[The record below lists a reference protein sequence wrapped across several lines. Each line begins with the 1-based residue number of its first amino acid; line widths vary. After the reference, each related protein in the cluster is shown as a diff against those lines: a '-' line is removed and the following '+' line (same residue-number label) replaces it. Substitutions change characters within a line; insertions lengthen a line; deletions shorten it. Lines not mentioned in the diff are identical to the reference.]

1 MNTNHPPKYDFS
13 NPLFVKHPQYIRYAR
28 EQMEMYKLLEQSDCI
43 TWEVKETTGPLQI
56 PSVYHV
62 HYHLKSIVGIDAGRN
77 PIYGN
82 HHILELSIPNR
93 YPIEPFGIR
102 MVTDLWHPN
111 IKWDGKFKGRVC
123 ANAREFGRTY
133 MLYQL
138 VLRVG
143 EILQYKNYLAE
154 FVEPFPED
162 AMVAE
167 WVREFAE
174 PRDIVNR
181 KKNIFVDDTP
191 LLRPRSHSEE
201 EATDAPEPPEE
212 ARPVESVME
221 ETPLHQSAEQIS
233 PETQNNPSEKR
244 GILRLTPR
252 VTTQDSAP
260 RPKIIIGKRDAP
272 QE

>member
-1 MNTNHPPKYDFS
+1 MNTNQAPKYDFS
-13 NPLFVKHPQYIRYAR
+13 NPLFAKHPQYIRYAR
-28 EQMEMYKLLEQSDCI
+28 EHLEMFKILEQSDCI
-43 TWEVKETTGPLQI
+43 SWEIKETTGPLKI

-62 HYHLKSIVGIDAGRN
+62 HYHFRSIVGIDEERN

-82 HHILELSIPNR
+82 HHVLELTIPSR

-102 MVTDLWHPN
+102 MITDLWHPN

-123 ANAREFGRTY
+123 ANAREFGRYY
-133 MLYQL
+133 MLSQL

-174 PRDIVNR
+174 PRGIVNI

-191 LLRPRSHSEE
+191 LLRPRKPAE
-201 EATDAPEPPEE
+201 TNDAPEPPVQVQPE
-212 ARPVESVME
+212 RSSS
-221 ETPLHQSAEQIS
+221 ETAAPTNDQPA
-233 PETQNNPSEKR
+233 EKR
-244 GILRLTPR
+244 NILRLTPR
-252 VTTQDSAP
+252 SIAPEPAP
-260 RPKIIIGKRDAP
+260 RPKIIIGKRGTP
-272 QE
+272 EG

>member
-1 MNTNHPPKYDFS
+1 MNTHQSPKYDFS

-28 EQMEMYKLLEQSDCI
+28 EHLEMYKISEQSDCI
-43 TWEVKETTGPLQI
+43 SWEVKETTGPLQI

-62 HYHLKSIVGIDAGRN
+62 HYHFKSIIGIDAERN

-82 HHILELSIPNR
+82 HHILELTIPSR

-123 ANAREFGRTY
+123 ANAREFGKSY
-133 MLYQL
+133 MLSQL

-162 AMVAE
+162 ATVAE

-191 LLRPRSHSEE
+191 LLRARNHEGDETSELP
-201 EATDAPEPPEE
+201 D
-212 ARPVESVME
+212 
-221 ETPLHQSAEQIS
+221 
-233 PETQNNPSEKR
+233 PSEKIPPVKSATEEGSSHQSVEQMSSPTQDNPAEKR
-244 GILRLTPR
+244 SILRLTPR
-252 VTTQDSAP
+252 ANQESAP
-260 RPKIIIGKRDAP
+260 RPKIIIGKRDTPA
-272 QE
+272 E